1 MAETIKTQQAIQQWE
16 YKIFDIHKYGYDEQK
31 IEQKLHELNLLGK
44 QGWEVIAPFNL
55 NGYTNKVILK
65 RPIVQ

>member
-16 YKIFDIHKYGYDEQK
+16 YKIFDIHKYDYDEQK
-31 IEQKLHELNLLGK
+31 IEQLNLLGK

>member
-16 YKIFDIHKYGYDEQK
+16 YKIFDIHQYE

-44 QGWEVIAPFNL
+44 QGWEVIAPYNL

-65 RPIVQ
+65 KPIVQ